1 MMNWSGLIFGVL
13 LLTSCARH
21 TAFVASAV
29 DPAYSPQREEPI
41 AVVLPTESTVRER
54 QLLPVI
60 KGELARA
67 KFNVVDEATKSRW
80 VLALSANRT
89 DVTYATSSLII
100 KVNPQLALATPP
112 VRTVP
117 TTTIYLTLFDSKD
130 FNSGRALAIWHGAA
144 TALDRSYEVGNNEMV
159 RRMLE
164 VYGKNI
170 ERHMYISRSKLQRAF
185 TSEPD

>member
-1 MMNWSGLIFGVL
+1 
-13 LLTSCARH
+13 
-21 TAFVASAV
+21 
-29 DPAYSPQREEPI
+29 
-41 AVVLPTESTVRER
+41 VLPTESTVRER
-54 QLLPVI
+54 QLVPVL

-67 KFNVVDEATKSRW
+67 KFNVVDEVTKSRW

-89 DVTYATSSLII
+89 DVTYGTTSLII

-130 FNSGRALAIWHGAA
+130 FNAGRALAIWHGAA
-144 TALDRSYEVGNNEMV
+144 TALDQAYEAGNNQMI
-159 RRMLE
+159 RRMIE

-170 ERHMYISRSKLQRAF
+170 ERQMHISRSKVQKVF
-185 TSEPD
+185 SSEE